1 MSIIPVFLGGGEEF
15 SDAHLLNGEQQK
27 APVSR
32 QKMKTNTQGHRLALA
47 CMYPH
52 SRVCILIHTCV
63 IHIYV
68 SHVYSFKKY

>member
-27 APVSR
+27 DPVSR
-32 QKMKTNTQGHRLALA
+32 QKMKTNTQALALA
-47 CMYPH
+47 CMHPH

-63 IHIYV
+63 IYIYV
-68 SHVYSFKKY
+68 SHVHSFKKH